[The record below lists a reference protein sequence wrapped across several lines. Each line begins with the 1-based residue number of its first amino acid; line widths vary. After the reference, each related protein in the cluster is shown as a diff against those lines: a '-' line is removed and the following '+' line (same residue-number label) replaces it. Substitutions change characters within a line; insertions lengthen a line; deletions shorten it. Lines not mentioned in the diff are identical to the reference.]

1 MNLFGCSRIPIHKF
15 NKALFIQ
22 DRNPG
27 VPGVMYKVAR
37 ETEEKRK
44 SLKNA
49 RELWIATVDV
59 T

>member
-1 MNLFGCSRIPIHKF
+1 MRSTCTLWLRF

-27 VPGVMYKVAR
+27 VPGVMYKVAP

-49 RELWIATVDV
+49 RELWIALFCRYM
-59 T
+59 

>member
-1 MNLFGCSRIPIHKF
+1 MGWLRF

-27 VPGVMYKVAR
+27 VPGVMYKVAP

-49 RELWIATVDV
+49 RELWIALFCRYM
-59 T
+59 